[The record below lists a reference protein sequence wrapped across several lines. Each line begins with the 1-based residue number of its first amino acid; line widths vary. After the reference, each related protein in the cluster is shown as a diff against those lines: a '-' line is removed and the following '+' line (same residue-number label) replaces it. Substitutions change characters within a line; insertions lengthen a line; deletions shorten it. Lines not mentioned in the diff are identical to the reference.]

1 MNLYSKLLVIAT
13 SVSFFCEAIAMP
25 PKLAPGGFE
34 IISSDDE
41 SEFEIMQGKSDKRS
55 RANTVSNQSQILPQG
70 RSRVVSFSLPQ
81 TGEQKLASL
90 GIRQAESFYADND
103 SSVNSSR
110 NQSMLQS
117 FVIDRFRSRQ
127 NTNVVRTEKPLEG
140 WI

>member
-1 MNLYSKLLVIAT
+1 MSA
-13 SVSFFCEAIAMP
+13 SFFCEAIAIP
-25 PKLAPGGFE
+25 PKLALGGFE

-103 SSVNSSR
+103 NSVNSSR